1 MSIWKE
7 YSGNNIHANNIS
19 NGGNKMDTLK
29 EKVAYLKGLAEGMDI
44 NNESDEGK
52 IITKI
57 LDILNEMAYEIEDL
71 QYAQDELEDYV
82 DEMDEDL
89 GEVEKAVFDEEDEE
103 DEDEPL
109 VIKCPGC
116 EEEIEFFAEE
126 IDDDGKIICPSCK
139 KEIDITCDCSSC
151 DDEGFDSKKIE
162 E

>member
-1 MSIWKE
+1 
-7 YSGNNIHANNIS
+7 
-19 NGGNKMDTLK
+19 MDTLK

-71 QYAQDELEDYV
+71 QYTQDELEDYI

-89 GEVEKAVFDEEDEE
+89 GEVEKAVFDEDDDEDSEDE
-103 DEDEPL
+103 DDDDEPL
-109 VIKCPGC
+109 VIDCPGC
-116 EEEIEFFAEE
+116 EEEIEFFAED

-139 KEIDITCDCSSC
+139 KEIDIICDCSCC
-151 DDEGFDSKKIE
+151 DDEECEGKEIE